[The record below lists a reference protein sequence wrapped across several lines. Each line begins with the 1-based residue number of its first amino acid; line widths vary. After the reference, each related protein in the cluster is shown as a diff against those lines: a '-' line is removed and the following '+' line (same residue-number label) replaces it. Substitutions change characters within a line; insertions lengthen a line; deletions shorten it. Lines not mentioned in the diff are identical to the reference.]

1 MPGSSEDA
9 ENFGLIEGQHGRW
22 TQRAKEI
29 FVDVSL
35 TRSREEAE
43 VRALIEN
50 WASAVRHKDMEKVLR
65 HHSSDVVMFDVPP
78 PFQSTGIE
86 AYRKTWDLFFAWAR
100 NPVVYNIKDIDVTA
114 GSDVAFVVAAMR
126 CSGTEATGEAVEL
139 DFRLTIGLRKI
150 EGQWMI
156 VHEHHSVPATS

>member
-1 MPGSSEDA
+1 MDGNWNRS
-9 ENFGLIEGQHGRW
+9 
-22 TQRAKEI
+22 KEE
-29 FVDVSL
+29 
-35 TRSREEAE
+35 TE
-43 VRALIEN
+43 VRALVEN
-50 WASAVRHKDMEKVLR
+50 WASAVRRKDMPKVLQ

-78 PFQSTGIE
+78 PFQSKGIE
-86 AYRKTWDLFFAWAR
+86 AYRKTWDQFFAWAR
-100 NPVVYNIKDIDVTA
+100 DPVVYNIEAIDVTV